1 MLFRV
6 LPTLLWSLPLLV
18 HHHHSPAPFYLIIT
32 IPCCAPQTFCPRHQ
46 ILLNNLLLLANSI
59 GSNFL
64 LFFSRRP
71 PFPFYS
77 PQRDVRT
84 GASVS
89 QQAVDHASSH
99 PSNPSLQRIQ
109 R

>member
-6 LPTLLWSLPLLV
+6 LPTLLCSLPLLV
-18 HHHHSPAPFYLIIT
+18 HHHHSPTPFYLIIT
-32 IPCCAPQTFCPRHQ
+32 VPCCAPQPLCPQ

-59 GSNFL
+59 GSSFL

-71 PFPFYS
+71 HFPFYS
-77 PQRDVRT
+77 PQRDVRA

-99 PSNPSLQRIQ
+99 PSTPSLQRIQ